1 MRWGQITWIFL
12 HTLSMKIT
20 PEQYPTLKDSLF
32 SLFLMMCKA
41 LPCPECSEHA
51 MHYMKKKTAPETIE
65 QFRLFLWEFHN
76 VVNTNTKKQKLPQE
90 VLQKYNQ
97 TNLSMVFQVLQQ
109 CWLNQPYNQNLIP
122 KQLLIRNTIQQMRTW
137 LLANQFIT

>member
-32 SLFLMMCKA
+32 SLFVMMCKA
-41 LPCPECSEHA
+41 LPCPECSDHA

-76 VVNTNTKKQKLPQE
+76 VVNTNTKKQKMPQE

-97 TNLSMVFQVLQQ
+97 TNLSMVFQVL
-109 CWLNQPYNQNLIP
+109 
-122 KQLLIRNTIQQMRTW
+122 
-137 LLANQFIT
+137 